1 VPRAFASDDD
11 HDLVQAERDVRA
23 ALGEL
28 QLDLR
33 SLAAVSNIFRAAT
46 AVRNHMER
54 TILAEHDLSWSAF
67 TVLFVLRVWGDQET
81 HELAGEAGITTG
93 TLTGVLKTLE
103 KKSLARRRTSA
114 ADRRRVIVSAT
125 TKGRAAIDSIMP
137 AFNAHER
144 LVTRDLSAR
153 ERDELSAALRCV
165 LRTVE
170 VLDRTV

>member
-1 VPRAFASDDD
+1 MPRAFASDDD
-11 HDLVQAERDVRA
+11 QDLVQAERDVRA

-28 QLDLR
+28 PLDLR

-81 HELAGEAGITTG
+81 SQLAGEAGITTG

-114 ADRRRVIVSAT
+114 ADRRRVIASAT
-125 TKGRAAIDSIMP
+125 ANGRRVIDSIMP
-137 AFNAHER
+137 SFNAHER
-144 LVTRDLSAR
+144 LVTRDLSVRQR
-153 ERDELSAALRCV
+153 EDLSAALRRV

-170 VLDRTV
+170 LLDRTV